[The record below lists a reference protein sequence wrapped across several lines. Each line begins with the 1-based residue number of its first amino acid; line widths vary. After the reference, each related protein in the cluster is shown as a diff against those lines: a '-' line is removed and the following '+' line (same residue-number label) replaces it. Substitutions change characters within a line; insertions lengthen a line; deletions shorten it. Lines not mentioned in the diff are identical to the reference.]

1 MKKSRVYLYCLI
13 FCLCFSASA
22 APLLDLVN
30 GNSVDLGTFESRL
43 ARAAV
48 FEIKNS
54 GDEPLKIFKVRK
66 TCGCF
71 EVDEFPKELE
81 PGKSGKIKISL
92 EAYGLSDKFSKMVF
106 VHSNSDKAPIQI
118 LRISGKAV
126 PLCKISPS
134 KGVNVFNLA
143 FKSKS
148 DKERVY
154 TFSLKPTGNKSLVLG
169 QPTELNKKGIK
180 VALEKFPGAKKGYA
194 LKVFISP
201 EAEKGRIRLPI
212 EVPVKS
218 PKGWKPVEALL
229 YGKISILGE

>member
-1 MKKSRVYLYCLI
+1 M
-13 FCLCFSASA
+13 
-22 APLLDLVN
+22 LDLVN

-43 ARAAV
+43 ARKAV
-48 FEIKNS
+48 FKIKNS

-71 EVDEFPKELE
+71 EVDEFPKVLE
-81 PGKSGKIKISL
+81 PGKSGEIKIAL

-106 VHSNSDKAPIQI
+106 VHSNSSKTPIQI
-118 LRISGKAV
+118 LRISGKPV
-126 PLCKISPS
+126 PLCRISPS

-148 DKERVY
+148 DNERAY
-154 TFSLKPTGNKSLVLG
+154 IFTIKPTGNKPLELG
-169 QPTELNKKGIK
+169 KPAVIDKKGIK
-180 VALEKFPGAKKGYA
+180 VALEKSLGAKGYL